1 MKNFYTL
8 GVFLF
13 FVSVLFV
20 GIGTRNAE
28 AGVPSTCFG
37 TACTI
42 ECEDQP
48 GDVCDGDE
56 GTTGADVICGSDQ
69 ADIINAGKGQD
80 KACGYNG
87 NDIISGGQS
96 DDCLR
101 GDNDDDTISGGQGN
115 DRIEGGSGDDIELD
129 GGKGNDRVE
138 GNNGDDNIFGGD
150 DSDVSSSS
158 SPGFGDCAT
167 TGGLFGGDNDD
178 YIEGGMGIDTID
190 GNYDSDECDGGPQND
205 TYVNCECGDEGPLS
219 GPQAGGET
227 EALAP
232 CM

>member
-1 MKNFYTL
+1 MKSFYSF

-13 FVSVLFV
+13 FVSVLFI
-20 GIGTRNAE
+20 GIGIKNAE
-28 AGVPSTCFG
+28 AGVPTACFG
-37 TACTI
+37 TSCTI
-42 ECEDQP
+42 HCEDQP

-69 ADIINAGKGQD
+69 ADIINAGKGND
-80 KACGYNG
+80 KACGHDG

-96 DDCLR
+96 DDCLQ
-101 GDNDDDTISGGQGN
+101 GGNDEDTISGGKGN
-115 DRIEGGSGDDIELD
+115 DRIEGDSGNDILDGGEDVDRVNGGSGDDDIY
-129 GGKGNDRVE
+129 GGTG
-138 GNNGDDNIFGGD
+138 
-150 DSDVSSSS
+150 SDVSSSS